1 MTKPRKKND
10 KLILLLAILVAA
22 FWILGSQIN
31 VYQVK
36 IVGAIFEILWFPML
50 ILFILLP
57 LASIFYMVQ
66 NKFKFNN
73 LYWLALIILL
83 ATFLYLNSGYLFNN
97 E

>member
-73 LYWLALIILL
+73 LYWLALIILV
-83 ATFLYLNSGYLFNN
+83 ATFLYLNA
-97 E
+97 